1 MSDFGDDIEFDFFDE
16 PETRE
21 DAQGQRAQRRTGGGP
36 PRRPLRP
43 PAGFTP
49 LLRLAGL
56 IAFAI
61 LIIVLLVLWV
71 QSCQGASKRNAYRH
85 YMEKVT
91 AIAQNSEQTGKEFN
105 DLLTTPGLKEADLE
119 AKLDR

>member
-1 MSDFGDDIEFDFFDE
+1 MSEHFGDDIEFDFFDE

-21 DAQGQRAQRRTGGGP
+21 DEPRRRAPRRSGDGGGP
-36 PRRPLRP
+36 PRRPVRP

-71 QSCQGASKRNAYRH
+71 QSCQGASNRKVQRTWSSSSCFLWRQVNAR
-85 YMEKVT
+85 
-91 AIAQNSEQTGKEFN
+91 AFPSSLASRLSARIGA
-105 DLLTTPGLKEADLE
+105 
-119 AKLDR
+119 